1 MRLLLVEDDEL
12 LGAGIE
18 DSLTRARYAVEWVR
32 SGSHALAAL
41 EHGSFD
47 AIVLDLGLPGMDGTE
62 VLRRARAKGN
72 VAPVLI
78 LSARD
83 TVAQR
88 VAGLDAGADDY
99 LVKPFDVDE
108 LLARVRTLQRRARGA
123 ARNVLEHGGLR
134 LDPAALSVIHEG
146 RPVPLQR
153 REFMLLQKLLAAPG
167 QVLTRAQLEESLYG
181 WDGNV
186 ESNAL
191 DVHVHNLRKKLYP
204 GVIRTVRGVG
214 YVADPPA

>member
-18 DSLTRARYAVEWVR
+18 DSLTRARYGVEWVR
-32 SGSHALAAL
+32 SGPLALAAL
-41 EHGSFD
+41 EHGGFD
-47 AIVLDLGLPGMDGTE
+47 AIVLDLGLPGMDGLE
-62 VLRRARAKGN
+62 VLKRARAAGS
-72 VAPVLI
+72 VAPILI

-108 LLARVRTLQRRARGA
+108 LLARVRAFQRRARGA
-123 ARNVLEHGGLR
+123 ARNVLEHGDLR
-134 LDPAALSVIHEG
+134 LDPAALSVTHQG

-181 WDGNV
+181 WDGDV

>member
-1 MRLLLVEDDEL
+1 VRILLVEDDEL

-18 DSLTRARYAVEWVR
+18 DALTRAHFSVEWVR
-32 SGSHALAAL
+32 AGPLAAAALARD
-41 EHGSFD
+41 GFD
-47 AIVLDLGLPGMDGTE
+47 AAVLDLGLPGMDGLE
-62 VLRRARAKGN
+62 VLSRARAAGN
-72 VAPVLI
+72 RTPVLI

-83 TVAQR
+83 AVAQR
-88 VAGLDAGADDY
+88 VAGLNAGADDY
-99 LVKPFDVDE
+99 LTKPFDVEE
-108 LLARVRTLQRRARGA
+108 LIARVRALQRRLHGA
-123 ARNVLEHGGLR
+123 AQNVLEHGRLR
-134 LDPAALSVIHEG
+134 LDLGALSVTHAG

-167 QVLTRAQLEESLYG
+167 QVVTRAQLEESLYG

>member
-1 MRLLLVEDDEL
+1 VRILLVEDDEL

-18 DSLTRARYAVEWVR
+18 DTLTRARYAIEWVR
-32 SGSHALAAL
+32 SGPLALAAL
-41 EHGSFD
+41 ERGGFD
-47 AIVLDLGLPGMDGTE
+47 ALVLDLGLPGMDGLE
-62 VLRRARAKGN
+62 VLRRARAGGS
-72 VAPVLI
+72 VTPVLI

-99 LVKPFDVDE
+99 LTKPFDVDE
-108 LLARVRTLQRRARGA
+108 LLARVRALQRRVRGA
-123 ARNVLEHGGLR
+123 ARNVLEHGPLR
-134 LDPAALSVIHEG
+134 LDPAALSVTHEG
-146 RPVPLQR
+146 RPVVLQR

-167 QVLTRAQLEESLYG
+167 QVLTRVQLEESIYG

-191 DVHVHNLRKKLYP
+191 DVHIHNLRKKLYP